1 MENELKDC
9 YRACISI
16 EDYKQEIVNQKLINK
31 LESKIKEYKRYYNV
45 K

>member
-9 YRACISI
+9 CRACISI

>member
-1 MENELKDC
+1 MENKLKDC

-16 EDYKQEIVNQKLINK
+16 EDYKQNVTNEKLINK
-31 LESKIKEYKRYYNV
+31 LKNKIKEYKRYYNV